1 MPRDLPVG
9 NGRLLLAFDR
19 TYTLRDVYYPRVG
32 QENHTQ
38 GRLNRFG
45 IWCDGEF
52 AWLSDEGWERK
63 LRYEDGTLVTD
74 VRLRHPRLGLTLVCH
89 DAVALEHDLWIRQV
103 EVLDERGTDRCVR
116 LFLHFDGYLWGYAD
130 GETAYYEPAARAL
143 VHYKGKRYFWFSGWA
158 GEQPGYHFFACGNKA
173 FRGHEGAWRDAED
186 GELSGNPIAQGS
198 VDSIGGLELAVPAR
212 GSATATFWMAAGLRF
227 ADVSRIHQVVLQQG
241 PEQLLTRVRRYWQSW
256 VQPDPPRLETLPP
269 ALQRLYR
276 QSLLILRTQIDEGG
290 AILAANDSDILH
302 FGRDTYSYVW
312 PRDGALIANALLEA
326 GYPELARRFLVFMG
340 ELVTQYGFFLHKY
353 NPDGSAGSSWHPWA
367 GPNGELQ
374 FPIQEDS
381 TALVL
386 VTLWLYYRKTRDLE
400 LLRSLYSPVVVPC
413 ARFLASYRDPV
424 TGLPAPSYD
433 LWEERRG
440 IHAFTVASVV
450 AGLRAAAELARIFG
464 DDPFA
469 ETWRRAADDIRRAA
483 EQFLYRPELGRFV
496 RMLTVEPNGEIHP
509 DPTLDASL
517 AGLFLFD
524 VFPARDPRMT
534 ATMRAVEE
542 RLWVKTP
549 IGGVARYEDDYY
561 YQMSRD
567 IERIP
572 GNPWFICTLWL
583 ADWYIARASSPS
595 ELGHALELLEWTARH
610 ALPSGVLAEQ
620 VHPETGEPL
629 SVSPLS
635 WSHGTYI
642 HTVLRYLEREQRLT
656 AAGWPAFLAP

>member
-1 MPRDLPVG
+1 
-9 NGRLLLAFDR
+9 
-19 TYTLRDVYYPRVG
+19 
-32 QENHTQ
+32 
-38 GRLNRFG
+38 
-45 IWCDGEF
+45 
-52 AWLSDEGWERK
+52 
-63 LRYEDGTLVTD
+63 
-74 VRLRHPRLGLTLVCH
+74 
-89 DAVALEHDLWIRQV
+89 
-103 EVLDERGTDRCVR
+103 
-116 LFLHFDGYLWGYAD
+116 
-130 GETAYYEPAARAL
+130 
-143 VHYKGKRYFWFSGWA
+143 
-158 GEQPGYHFFACGNKA
+158 
-173 FRGHEGAWRDAED
+173 
-186 GELSGNPIAQGS
+186 
-198 VDSIGGLELAVPAR
+198 
-212 GSATATFWMAAGLRF
+212 
-227 ADVSRIHQVVLQQG
+227 
-241 PEQLLTRVRRYWQSW
+241 
-256 VQPDPPRLETLPP
+256 
-269 ALQRLYR
+269 
-276 QSLLILRTQIDEGG
+276 
-290 AILAANDSDILH
+290 
-302 FGRDTYSYVW
+302 
-312 PRDGALIANALLEA
+312 
-326 GYPELARRFLVFMG
+326 MG

-386 VTLWLYYRKTRDLE
+386 VPLWLYYRKTRDLE

-450 AGLRAAAELARIFG
+450 AGLRAAAELASIFG
-464 DDPFA
+464 DDQFA
-469 ETWRRAADDIRRAA
+469 ETWQRAA
-483 EQFLYRPELGRFV
+483 EDIRAAAERFLYRPELGRFV
-496 RMLTVEPNGEIHP
+496 RMLTVSPNGAVHP

-517 AGLFLFD
+517 AGLFLFN
-524 VFPARDPRMT
+524 VFPARDPRLT
-534 ATMRAVEE
+534 ATMRAIEE

-583 ADWYIARASSPS
+583 ADWYIARANSPS
-595 ELGHALELLEWTARH
+595 ELGRALDLLEWVARY

-642 HTVLRYLEREQRLT
+642 HTVLRYLEREQRLA

>member
-1 MPRDLPVG
+1 MPRDLPIG

-45 IWCDGEF
+45 VWCDGEF
-52 AWLSDEGWERK
+52 AWLSDEGWVRE
-63 LRYEDGTLVTD
+63 LRYEEGTLVTD
-74 VRLRHPRLGLTLVCH
+74 VRLRHLRLGLSLH
-89 DAVALEHDLWIRQV
+89 IRDAVGLEDDLWIRQV
-103 EVLDERGTDRCVR
+103 TVRDERGTARQVR
-116 LFLHFDGYLWGYAD
+116 LFLHFDGHLWGYAD
-130 GETAYYEPAARAL
+130 GETVYYEPTARAL

-158 GEQPGYHFFACGNKA
+158 GDRPGYHCFACGNKA
-173 FRGHEGAWRDAED
+173 FRGHEGTWRDAED
-186 GELSGNPIAQGS
+186 GQLSGNPIAQGS
-198 VDSIGGLELAVPAR
+198 VDSIGGLEFSLPA
-212 GSATATFWMAAGLRF
+212 GGTATVTFWMAAGFRF
-227 ADVSRIHQVVLQQG
+227 ADVYRLHQTVLQHG
-241 PEQLLTRVRRYWQSW
+241 PEALLTRVRRYWRSW
-256 VQPDPPRLETLPP
+256 IEPDPPRLAMLPVP
-269 ALQRLYR
+269 LQRLYR

-290 AILAANDSDILH
+290 AILAANDSDILQ

-312 PRDGALIANALLEA
+312 PRDGALIAEALLDA
-326 GYPELARRFLVFMG
+326 GYPELARRFFVFMG
-340 ELVTQYGFFLHKY
+340 ELVTHYGFFLHKY

-367 GPNGELQ
+367 GPSGELQ

-386 VTLWLYYRKTRDLE
+386 AALWKYYRKTRDLE
-400 LLRSLYSPVVVPC
+400 LLRELYSPMVVPC

-440 IHAFTVASVV
+440 IHAFTVAAVF
-450 AGLRAAAELARIFG
+450 AGLRAAAQLARIFG
-464 DDPFA
+464 DDQFA
-469 ETWRRAADDIRRAA
+469 DTWERAANDMRDAA
-483 EQFLYRPELGRFV
+483 LRYLYRPELGRFA
-496 RMLTVEPNGEIHP
+496 RTLTVGPSGDVQP
-509 DPTLDASL
+509 DPTLDSSL
-517 AGLFLFD
+517 AGLFLFGL
-524 VFPARDPRMT
+524 FSPRDPRIV
-534 ATMRAVEE
+534 ATMRAIEE

-549 IGGVARYEDDYY
+549 VGGVARYEDDYY

-567 IERIP
+567 LERVP

-583 ADWYIARASSPS
+583 AEWHIARAVSPG
-595 ELGHALELLEWTARH
+595 ELGRALELLEWVVTH

-635 WSHGTYI
+635 WSHGTFVE
-642 HTVLRYLEREQRLT
+642 TVLQYLEREGQLA
-656 AAGWPAFLAP
+656 AAGWPSFLAP

>member
-1 MPRDLPVG
+1 MPRDLPIG

-19 TYTLRDVYYPRVG
+19 TYTLRDLYYPRVG
-32 QENHTQ
+32 QENHAQ

-45 IWCDGEF
+45 VWCDGEF
-52 AWLSDEGWERK
+52 AWFSDEGWERD
-63 LRYEDGTLVTD
+63 LRYEDGTLVTA
-74 VRLRHPRLGLTLVCH
+74 VRLRHPRLGLSLVVH

-103 EVLDERGTDRCVR
+103 AVSDEWGVPRRVR
-116 LFLHFDGYLWGYAD
+116 LFAHFDGHLWGYAD
-130 GETAYYEPAARAL
+130 GETAYYEPTARAL

-158 GEQPGYHFFACGNKA
+158 GERPGYHCFACGNKA
-173 FRGHEGAWRDAED
+173 FRGHEGVWRDAED

-198 VDSIGGLELAVPAR
+198 VDSVGGLELTVPAL
-212 GSATATFWMAAGLRF
+212 GGAGATFWMAAGLRF
-227 ADVSRIHQVVLQQG
+227 ADVRRLHQLVLEQG
-241 PEQLLTRVRRYWQSW
+241 PESLLRRVRRYWQSW
-256 VQPDPPRLETLPP
+256 VQPDPPRLETLPA

-326 GYPELARRFLVFMG
+326 GYPELARRFLLFMRD
-340 ELVTQYGFFLHKY
+340 LVTHYGFFLHKY

-367 GPNGELQ
+367 GANGELQ

-386 VTLWLYYRKTRDLE
+386 VSLWRYYRKTRDLE
-400 LLRSLYSPVVVPC
+400 VLRSLYSPVVVPC

-440 IHAFTVASVV
+440 IHAFTVASVI
-450 AGLRAAAELARIFG
+450 AGLRAAAQLARIFG
-464 DDPFA
+464 DDQFA
-469 ETWRRAADDIRRAA
+469 ETWQRAADDIRDATERH
-483 EQFLYRPELGRFV
+483 LYRPDLGRFV
-496 RMLTVEPNGEIHP
+496 RMLTVEPNGTVRP

-517 AGLFLFD
+517 AGLFLFE
-524 VFPARDPRMT
+524 VFSARDPRVV
-534 ATMRAVEE
+534 ATMRAIEE
-542 RLWVKTP
+542 RLWVKTAV
-549 IGGVARYEDDYY
+549 GGVARYEDDYY

-567 IERIP
+567 LERIP

-583 ADWYIARASSPS
+583 ADWYIAWATSPGQLS
-595 ELGHALELLEWTARH
+595 RALELLEWAAAH

-635 WSHGTYI
+635 WSHGTFI
-642 HTVLRYLEREQRLT
+642 ATVLRYLERERQLA
-656 AAGWPAFLAP
+656 AAGWPAYLAP

>member
-1 MPRDLPVG
+1 MPRDLPIG

-19 TYTLRDVYYPRVG
+19 TYTLRDVYFPRVG
-32 QENHTQ
+32 QENHAQ

-52 AWLSDEGWERK
+52 AWFSDEGWQRD
-63 LRYEDGTLVTD
+63 LRYEERTLVTD
-74 VRLRHPRLGLTLVCH
+74 VRLHHPRLGLTLVCH
-89 DAVALEHDLWIRQV
+89 DAVALEHDLWIRRV
-103 EVLDERGTDRCVR
+103 TVRNERPIPRTVR

-130 GETAYYEPAARAL
+130 GETVYYEPTARAL

-158 GEQPGYHFFACGNKA
+158 GDRPGYHCFACGNKA
-173 FRGHEGAWRDAED
+173 FRGHEGTWRDAED
-186 GELSGNPIAQGS
+186 GVLSGNPIAQGS
-198 VDSIGGLELAVPAR
+198 VDSIGGLELVLPA
-212 GSATATFWMAAGLRF
+212 GGEGKATFWMAAGLRF
-227 ADVSRIHQVVLQQG
+227 ADVYRLHQTVLQLG
-241 PEQLLTRVRRYWQSW
+241 PEALLTRVRRYWQSW
-256 VQPDPPRLETLPP
+256 IEPDPPGLVSLSPT
-269 ALQRLYR
+269 LQRLYR

-290 AILAANDSDILH
+290 AILAANDSDILQ

-312 PRDGALIANALLEA
+312 PRDGALIASALLDA
-326 GYPELARRFLVFMG
+326 GYPELARRFFTFIG
-340 ELVTQYGFFLHKY
+340 DLVTHYGFFLHKY

-367 GPNGELQ
+367 GPTGDLQ

-386 VTLWLYYRKTRDLE
+386 MTLWDYYRKTRDLE
-400 LLRSLYSPVVVPC
+400 LLRGLYSSVVVPC
-413 ARFLASYRDPV
+413 GRFLASYRDPV

-440 IHAFTVASVV
+440 IHTFTVAAVV
-450 AGLRAAAELARIFG
+450 AGLRAAARFARIFG
-464 DDPFA
+464 DDQFA
-469 ETWRRAADDIRRAA
+469 EGWDRAADGIRAA
-483 EQFLYRPELGRFV
+483 ASRYLFRTELGRFA
-496 RMLTVEPNGEIHP
+496 RMLTVDAQGNVEP
-509 DPTLDASL
+509 DPTIDASL
-517 AGLFLFD
+517 AGLFLFGL
-524 VFPARDPRMT
+524 FPARDPRVV
-534 ATMRAVEE
+534 ATMQAVEE

-549 IGGVARYEDDYY
+549 VGGIARYEDDYY

-583 ADWYIARASSPS
+583 ADWHIARATSPA
-595 ELGHALELLEWTARH
+595 ELARAQELLEWVAAH

-635 WSHGTYI
+635 WSHGTFI
-642 HTVLRYLEREQRLT
+642 ATVLRYLEREGQLA
-656 AAGWPAFLAP
+656 AAGWPSFLAP